1 MLKNIFHLNHCTYGH
16 VESRTLAN
24 LQGPR
29 VIFNGLTGPKI
40 VLIKCLSIFK
50 WRWIQFE
57 VSSIPTDQ
65 NLKVCGQHLLSYTSK
80 IHCLWTY
87 IVVKFFSFFCS
98 GAVTPVVCRI
108 IWDTPLI
115 WGKAYMKFKTCFRLQ
130 WKNYRQSLLVCD
142 FPIKKKWW
150 KQNWVIYSKDRKS
163 IWNYKK

>member
-40 VLIKCLSIFK
+40 VFHFQVEVNTVWGFKHPHRSKSEGLWSTLVELYLKNSLSVDIYCC
-50 WRWIQFE
+50 E
-57 VSSIPTDQ
+57 V
-65 NLKVCGQHLLSYTSK
+65 
-80 IHCLWTY
+80 
-87 IVVKFFSFFCS
+87 FSFFCS